1 MRESI
6 KLIKQSIK
14 LRKQASPQASPSTLP
29 PLSFHPLSLQRVAQ
43 WTTSFNRM
51 GAAAGKKEQRKKEGE
66 LKGKQ
71 PNRAKANRKRKQC
84 SGRTVGRGRRGVMD
98 CHLNFVQ
105 TGRKTVKA

>member
-14 LRKQASPQASPSTLP
+14 LRKQASPQASPWFCTP
-29 PLSFHPLSLQRVAQ
+29 HPLSMQRVAQ

-84 SGRTVGRGRRGVMD
+84 SGRTVGKERGGRGVMD